1 MERSII
7 ILKNMKMQLKH
18 IVLLISGLTMLA
30 ACVKT
35 IEDTSPIDD
44 DMTTKA
50 RIQIFNATVGTGARN
65 LITVDANRIN
75 APGFTYGSVF
85 PALPSTS
92 FAVPA
97 GLRAFNIIDT
107 LATTTMPPLTF
118 AENFS
123 AGNFYTIFLYDTLN
137 AIKQKTVLTNIVV
150 PDDTTARVRFA
161 NFIYS
166 SNAVPN
172 VDVFSFRRNAN
183 VWTNIPVK
191 EVTEF
196 IPYQS
201 GVVDTFYVRET
212 GTMTQL
218 AKAAVGSFTAK
229 RSYTAIF
236 RGSYR
241 VAASRTISTFIN
253 Y

>member
-1 MERSII
+1 
-7 ILKNMKMQLKH
+7 MQLKH
-18 IVLLISGLTMLA
+18 IVLLFSGMAMLA

-50 RIQIFNATVGTGARN
+50 RIQIFNATVGSAARN
-65 LITVDANRIN
+65 LITMDANRVN
-75 APGFTYGSVF
+75 VPGMAYASFF
-85 PALPSTS
+85 PASPNTS
-92 FAVPA
+92 FGVPA

-107 LATTTMPPLTF
+107 LLTTTQPPLTF

-150 PDDTTARVRFA
+150 PDDTTARLRFA

-166 SNAVPN
+166 PNAIPN
-172 VDVFSFRRNAN
+172 VDVFSYRRNAN
-183 VWTNIPVK
+183 VWTNVPAK
-191 EVTEF
+191 EVTEY

-218 AKAAVGSFTAK
+218 AKSAVGSFTAK

-241 VAASRTISTFIN
+241 APASRTVSTFIN

>member
-1 MERSII
+1 MTMSS
-7 ILKNMKMQLKH
+7 KNIKLLFPLLA
-18 IVLLISGLTMLA
+18 IVFLA
-30 ACVKT
+30 GCEKT
-35 IEDTSPIDD
+35 IEDTTPIDD

-50 RIQIFNATVGTGARN
+50 RVQLYVAHVGAVARN
-65 LITVDANRIN
+65 FLYVDGLPVNGSSLA
-75 APGFTYGSVF
+75 FGSVF
-85 PALPSTS
+85 PAAPATS

-97 GLRAFNIIDT
+97 GFRAFLLRDT
-107 LATTTMPPLTF
+107 SSTTTQPALSF

-123 AGNFYTIFLYDTLN
+123 AGNFYTIFTYDTLN
-137 AIKQKTVLTNIVV
+137 AVKQKTVLTNIVV
-150 PDDTTARVRFA
+150 PDDTTARLRFA

-166 SNAVPN
+166 PNAVPN

-183 VWTNIPVK
+183 VWTNVPVK

-201 GVVDTFYVRET
+201 GVVDTLYVRET
-212 GTMTQL
+212 GTTIQL

-229 RSYTAIF
+229 RSYTAVF

-241 VAASRTISTFIN
+241 APASRSIVTFIN
-253 Y
+253 F